1 MALRGYSV
9 TRDRLWPVVASVVL
23 VVVGATVPY
32 LRLHYLDFTVEPV
45 DARLSLFPAATL
57 VRGIDPQWLPSD
69 AIERLPLALN
79 VFNLGVAMHQ
89 IGGILA
95 VLVGWALFADEIN
108 KFLWWPLHVAGW
120 LLGLAVVPLLG
131 GLHLLRSAGV
141 DVGVTAAW
149 VPLTLAGLVVL
160 VATFRARGRID
171 TYGGV

>member
-1 MALRGYSV
+1 MALRGYSL

-23 VVVGATVPY
+23 VVVGAAVPY
-32 LRLHYLDFTVEPV
+32 LRLRYLDFTVEPV
-45 DARLSLFPAATL
+45 DARLSLLPAATL

-79 VFNLGVAMHQ
+79 VLNLGVAMHQ
-89 IGGILA
+89 IGGVLA
-95 VLVGWALFADEIN
+95 VLCGWALFADEIN

-120 LLGLAVVPLLG
+120 LLALAVVPLLL
-131 GLHLLRSAGV
+131 GLRLLQGAGV
-141 DVGVTAAW
+141 DIDLTAAW

-160 VATFRARGRID
+160 VATIGSRGRID